1 MAAIEY
7 YSGTISFSLP
17 FSVTGFSR
25 FMVSEA
31 VYSIAFRREIP
42 IYKYTIPYELIEDFI
57 ATVES
62 GGERKKPRP
71 DRGGDSRGGK
81 RIDGGVNGPIKK
93 VTARRTPSGHSYVI
107 NRKVT
112 G

>member
-1 MAAIEY
+1 
-7 YSGTISFSLP
+7 
-17 FSVTGFSR
+17 
-25 FMVSEA
+25 MVSEA

-71 DRGGDSRGGK
+71 D
-81 RIDGGVNGPIKK
+81 
-93 VTARRTPSGHSYVI
+93 
-107 NRKVT
+107 
-112 G
+112 